1 MYSCGLKHAGERLDK
16 KIIAGFNYC
25 CDLVKY
31 MRTGELEA
39 IELPQELL
47 ELEAWLV
54 IGEQKEIAVSEST
67 LNYLV
72 DSLGYD
78 EERAGGLVGQIAR
91 EAPGLGVEVYAH
103 VAGKCRKFTGIN
115 SDKVL
120 IVDKGGFRPAIQFNK
135 ECIPPRHFVM
145 EFEKGL
151 EVSGKKLES
160 SIRIIATYDSCA
172 FDFLLDDEF
181 LYSIKNEVKEI
192 NKAVLSGFHLVLES
206 SAGKIRQVGKIIE
219 EWREINP
226 DIFIHIEFGQ
236 FQNRRALEE
245 TEKLFPLIDS
255 IGLNSEELVAVTEV
269 PPHYNTGQVTLNSEE
284 LVAVTGEE
292 ELEKGLSILA
302 DRVERILF
310 HNQYCSALITSSDNP
325 KEARAALQFASICS
339 AYKIL
344 HDKVL
349 NLRELE
355 NFKIS
360 RLSERGIEIAQ
371 NLKIADFNGKK
382 AIVVPSLYIESP
394 RSLVGAGDTF
404 VLAYTL
410 VM

>member
-1 MYSCGLKHAGERLDK
+1 MYSCGLKHARERLDK

-31 MRTGELEA
+31 MRSGELEA
-39 IELPQELL
+39 TELPSELL
-47 ELEAWLV
+47 ELEEWLV
-54 IGEQKEIAVSEST
+54 TGEQKEIAVSEST

-78 EERAGGLVGQIAR
+78 EEKAGGLVGQIAR
-91 EAPGLGVEVYAH
+91 EAPGLGVDVYAH
-103 VAGKCRKFTGIN
+103 VAGKCKKLTGIN

-120 IVDKGGFRPAIQFNK
+120 IADKGGFRTAILFNK
-135 ECIPPRHFVM
+135 ECTPPRHFVM

-160 SIRIIATYDSCA
+160 STRIIATYDSCA
-172 FDFLLDDEF
+172 FDFLLDNEF
-181 LYSIKNEVKEI
+181 LGSIKNEVKGI

-206 SAGKIRQVGKIIE
+206 SAGKIRRVGKIIE
-219 EWREINP
+219 EWRDINP

-236 FQNRRALEE
+236 FQNRKALKE

-255 IGLNSEELVAVTEV
+255 VG
-269 PPHYNTGQVTLNSEE
+269 LNSEE

-302 DRVERILF
+302 ERVERVLF
-310 HNQYCSALITSSDNP
+310 HNQYCSALITSLDNP

-344 HDKVL
+344 NDKVL
-349 NLRELE
+349 NFRELE

-371 NLKIADFNGKK
+371 NLKIADFHCKK

-394 RSLVGAGDTF
+394 RSLVGAGDAF
-404 VLAYTL
+404 ALAYTL

>member
-1 MYSCGLKHAGERLDK
+1 MYSCGLKHARERLDK
-16 KIIAGFNYC
+16 KIIAGFNHC

-31 MRTGELEA
+31 MRSGELEA
-39 IELPQELL
+39 IELPRELI
-47 ELEAWLV
+47 ELEEWLV

-103 VAGKCRKFTGIN
+103 VAGKCRKLTGIN

-120 IVDKGGFRPAIQFNK
+120 IADKGGFRPAIQFNK
-135 ECIPPRHFVM
+135 ECKPPRHFVM

-160 SIRIIATYDSCA
+160 STRIIVTYDSCA

-181 LYSIKNEVKEI
+181 LDSIKNEVKEI

-219 EWREINP
+219 EWRDINP

-255 IGLNSEELVAVTEV
+255 IGLNSEELI
-269 PPHYNTGQVTLNSEE
+269 
-284 LVAVTGEE
+284 AVTGEE

-302 DRVERILF
+302 ERVERVLF

-344 HDKVL
+344 HGKVL

-371 NLKIADFNGKK
+371 NLKGADFHGKK

-404 VLAYTL
+404 ALAYTL

>member
-192 NKAVLSGFHLVLES
+192 NKVVLSGFHLVLES

-255 IGLNSEELVAVTEV
+255 IG
-269 PPHYNTGQVTLNSEE
+269 LNSEE

>member
-192 NKAVLSGFHLVLES
+192 NKVVLSGFHLVLES

-255 IGLNSEELVAVTEV
+255 IGLNSEELVAVT
-269 PPHYNTGQVTLNSEE
+269 
-284 LVAVTGEE
+284 GEE

-349 NLRELE
+349 TLRELE

>member
-255 IGLNSEELVAVTEV
+255 IGLNSEELVAVT
-269 PPHYNTGQVTLNSEE
+269 
-284 LVAVTGEE
+284 GEE